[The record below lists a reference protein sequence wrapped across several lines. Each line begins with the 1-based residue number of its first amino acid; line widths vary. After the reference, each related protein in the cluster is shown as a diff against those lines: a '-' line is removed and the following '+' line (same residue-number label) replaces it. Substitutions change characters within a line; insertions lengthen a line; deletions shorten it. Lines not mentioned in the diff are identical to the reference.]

1 MNNSSVS
8 YLRKPLA
15 LLCAGLSLFAAQA
28 AFAQTT
34 SQSSTTDETMKLDKF
49 VVTGSYIPA
58 ALDEAKALPVQV
70 LDAQAIQLS
79 GVNTNVLDVLKKT
92 VPQIQGANNIGIE
105 NANIAGGANN
115 GGSQVSLRNIDTLV
129 LINGRRVAASAVA
142 AGGESGT
149 GGEFVDLNM
158 VPISAVERIE
168 VLTDGASAIY
178 GTDAVSGVINIIL
191 KKDYTGAEMSFHYTM
206 APNDTGGYWRQRSVS
221 AQAGAGDEKTHLMM
235 SFEWSQNAPLWE
247 RDVSYDNPSYGTS
260 SYPGII
266 SKGSAF
272 YTLKTGLNKP
282 SNTTPDSV
290 ANLVAAGIYTG
301 PSADVT
307 TGFNL
312 SEKPTILS
320 NVDKRIA
327 TVSGTHKITDS
338 LSINADLIY
347 ATTETEY
354 QLNPQPVTASS
365 TTLIGYG
372 VSPITDT
379 GFTIRNRFIAGPNR
393 IYNNKTNFYRG
404 TAELVGKVNEYFN
417 WNAWVNYNYSYQVAL
432 GKNQILNSALLSA
445 LQNGLI
451 DLFARTQDPT
461 NLAKANIF
469 GTSEAIYKSELVT
482 YNALA
487 NGKVWDLPAGE
498 IRYAAGFEY
507 RREALNATADY
518 NSVIPPGATTSLW
531 NNGTSLS
538 PFDNARNV
546 KSEFAELKIPVTSP
560 SQNIP
565 GLHLMSLDGA
575 VRHESYSDG
584 NSTTVPKVSLR
595 YLPVN
600 DEIALRATYAKSF
613 TAPTLYDLYGPSSS
627 GFTTPLGGLNSYTS
641 SGSATGNKFANL
653 QGFQLN
659 GFNPALKPS
668 NAKSY
673 TAGIVYSPKAV
684 KGLEVSVDYYN
695 IKQTDLIGSPGGTT
709 TMVQSVEALGP
720 ASPFAQYVTLGGF
733 AGQGGTMVTAPG
745 QASTNITNLYVI
757 QGLVNIAS
765 QEQHGF
771 DINVKYTLPVKEYGH
786 ITINTEWALLQKF
799 LLKNGPTDSG
809 TDYAGF
815 DDYGTLPKYRSY
827 TTFDWNYQGYGA
839 TLGVTHLAAVD
850 NLSGDHIP
858 SYTTLDIQGRYDLGK
873 LNPMLKGA
881 SLGLGVNNFTN
892 KKPNLDRTNYSSPPF
907 DGSAYSF
914 FGRIY
919 FMDLKV
925 KF

>member
-1 MNNSSVS
+1 MNARSARN
-8 YLRKPLA
+8 LLA
-15 LLCAGLSLFAAQA
+15 LLALVAGAGAGHLAV
-28 AFAQTT
+28 AQTT
-34 SQSSTTDETMKLDKF
+34 PAAPADDETMKLDKM

-58 ALDEAKALPVQV
+58 ALDEQRAMPIQVIDAKTMEVTG
-70 LDAQAIQLS
+70 IK
-79 GVNTNVLDVLKKT
+79 TNVLDLLRKT

-105 NANIAGGANN
+105 NANISGGSTN
-115 GGSQVSLRNIDTLV
+115 GGSAVALRNIDTLV
-129 LINGRRVAASAVA
+129 LVDGKRVAASAVA
-142 AGGESGT
+142 AGGASGGAT
-149 GGEFVDLNM
+149 EFVDLNLI
-158 VPISAVERIE
+158 PLSAVDRIE

-191 KKDYTGAEMSFHYTM
+191 KKDYTGAEMGFHYTM

-221 AQAGAGDEKTHLMM
+221 AVAGAGDEKTHLMM

-247 RDVSYDNPSYGTS
+247 RDVAYDQTYYGTS

-266 SKGSAF
+266 SKGSDF
-272 YTLKTGLNKP
+272 YTLKAGLNAP
-282 SNTTPDSV
+282 SNATPDSV
-290 ANLVAAGIYTG
+290 ANLVAAGIYSG
-301 PSADVT
+301 PTADVT

-312 SEKPTILS
+312 SSKPTILS
-320 NVDKRIA
+320 KVDKRIM
-327 TVSGTHKITDS
+327 TVSGTHKVTDNIS
-338 LSINADLIY
+338 MNADFIY

-379 GFTIRNRFIAGPNR
+379 GFTIRNRFIYGPNR

-404 TAELVGKVNEYFN
+404 TAEMAGKVNDYFN
-417 WNAWVNYNYSYQVAL
+417 WNAWLNYNYSYQVAL
-432 GKNQILNSALLSA
+432 GENQILNSALLSA

-451 DLFARTQDPT
+451 DLFARQQDPT
-461 NLAKANIF
+461 KLAKANIF

-507 RREALNATADY
+507 RREALNANADY
-518 NSVIPPGATTSLW
+518 NSVIPPGQTTSLW

-546 KSEFAELKIPVTSP
+546 KSEFAELKIPITSP
-560 SQNIP
+560 SMNIP

-600 DEIALRATYAKSF
+600 DEIAIRATYAKSF

-627 GFTTPLGGLNSYTS
+627 GFTTSLGGLNAYNS
-641 SGSATGNKFANL
+641 SGSATGSKFANL

-720 ASPFAQYVTLGGF
+720 ASPFAEYVTLGGF
-733 AGQGGTMVTAPG
+733 AGQGGTKVTGPG

-771 DINVKYTLPVKEYGH
+771 DINLKYTLPVKEYGH

-799 LLKNGPTDSG
+799 FLKSGPTDSG
-809 TDYAGF
+809 TDYAGY

-827 TTFDWNYQGYGA
+827 TTIDWNYEGYGA
-839 TLGVTHLAAVD
+839 TLGITNLASVD
-850 NLSGDHIP
+850 NLSGDHIG
-858 SYTTLDIQGRYDLGK
+858 SYTTLDLQGRYDLGK

-881 SLGLGVNNFTN
+881 SLGIGINNITD
-892 KKPNLDRTNYSSPPF
+892 KQPNLDRTNYSSPPF